1 MGKREWQSCW
11 QVILVAALSVA
22 GGCSNGGA
30 SSDETAP
37 DGENATPL
45 GAPNVSPNPPMGQP
59 SPVNPVPPTVGSGQ
73 EPAGNPDG
81 ACAIPDDAQAE
92 DVSVPDHVVGTGSKD
107 SCTADAFVRAV
118 AEGGIIT
125 FDCGPD
131 PVTITLT
138 EPAKVFNDAN
148 DHVVIDGG
156 GLVTLSGGGTTRILY
171 MNTCDEAQHWTTDHC
186 DNQEFPQLSLQNLE
200 FTDANSKSETEY
212 DGGGAVWVRGGR
224 VKVINS
230 RFVRNVCV
238 DEGPDVGGGA
248 LRVLSQY
255 QGQPVYVVDSTFG
268 GRAGDGNVCANGGA
282 LSSIGVSWTVIN
294 SVFTHNRAV
303 GNGGNPAE
311 SGTPGGGSGGAIYN
325 DGNTMTLRVCG
336 SLIEDNQVNAYGSA
350 IFFVSNDHSGN
361 VVITDSTIRNN
372 TGGGWN
378 VLPGV
383 SMHEDTRVEIENS
396 NIE

>member
-1 MGKREWQSCW
+1 MS
-11 QVILVAALSVA
+11 LVAWSLA
-22 GGCSNGGA
+22 GGCGDPEET
-30 SSDETAP
+30 SSTDRANPTAP
-37 DGENATPL
+37 GMV
-45 GAPNVSPNPPMGQP
+45 NVSPN
-59 SPVNPVPPTVGSGQ
+59 T
-73 EPAGNPDG
+73 PAGNPSPSPVPPSVGTGQDPASNADG
-81 ACAIPDDAQAE
+81 ACAIPAGAQLE
-92 DVSVPDHVVGTGSKD
+92 DVSVSDHVVGTGSRE

-118 AEGGIIT
+118 AEGGVIT
-125 FDCGPD
+125 FDCGPE

-138 EPAKVFNDAN
+138 EPAKVFNDAS

-200 FTDANSKSETEY
+200 FADANSEADTEY

-248 LRVLSQY
+248 LRVFSQY
-255 QGQPVYVVDSTFG
+255 QAQPVYVVGSTFG
-268 GRAGDGNVCANGGA
+268 GRAEDGNVCANGGA

-325 DGNTMTLRVCG
+325 DGNTMTLTVCG
-336 SLIEDNQVNAYGSA
+336 TLIEDNQVNAYGSA

-361 VVITDSTIRNN
+361 VVVTDSTIRNN

-378 VLPGV
+378 VLPGI
-383 SMHEDTRVEIENS
+383 SMHEDTRVQVENS
-396 NIE
+396 VIE

>member
-1 MGKREWQSCW
+1 M
-11 QVILVAALSVA
+11 ILVAALCA
-22 GGCSNGGA
+22 GGCSDDGA
-30 SSDETAP
+30 PVP
-37 DGENATPL
+37 DGANATPP

-59 SPVNPVPPTVGSGQ
+59 SPSPVNPVPPALGTGQ

-81 ACAIPDDAQAE
+81 SCAIPEDAKAE
-92 DVSVPDHVVGTGSKD
+92 DVSAPDHVVGTGSKD

-125 FDCGPD
+125 FDCGPE

-138 EPAKVFNDAN
+138 EPAKVFNDAS

-200 FTDANSKSETEY
+200 FADANSKAESEY

-248 LRVLSQY
+248 LRVFSQY
-255 QGQPVYVVDSTFG
+255 QAQPVYVVDSTFG
-268 GRAGDGNVCANGGA
+268 GKAGDGNVCANGGA

-325 DGNTMTLRVCG
+325 DGNTMTLSVCG

-361 VVITDSTIRNN
+361 VVITDTTIRNN

-378 VLPGV
+378 VLPGI
-383 SMHEDTRVEIENS
+383 SMHEDTRVQVENS
-396 NIE
+396 DIE